1 MKIAVTGATG
11 FVGKWL
17 LKDFSDKHEF
27 IIIGRKE
34 LGTYVDIDNNK
45 YSYVCTDYTI
55 PSLANAFK
63 GIDAVIHLA
72 AQRPGINYKSEGFDV
87 SIENIKMSI
96 SVIEACLINNIKNIV
111 MASSISVYS
120 SENPLPWKEDM
131 NVQPLGHYGIGKVT
145 VENLS
150 NFYNSKDKLNIK
162 NLRIGRIVGTGER
175 EGFML
180 TNFINQA
187 NRKETLK
194 LYGKGIGKREYIY
207 VRDVADALVS
217 AVEAEN
223 SRGIYNIG
231 TGVNT
236 THKDLAEIINKVFDN
251 EGNLQLLEDKPE
263 DTMEFLMNCEKAKNE
278 LNWKASWTLEKAL
291 QDMKKIMQDN
301 V

>member
-34 LGTYVDIDNNK
+34 LGTYVNIDNNK

-187 NRKETLK
+187 NKKETLK

-207 VRDVADALVS
+207 VRDVANALVS

-236 THKDLAEIINKVFDN
+236 THKDLAEMINKVFDN

-278 LNWKASWTLEKAL
+278 LNWKASWTLEEAL
-291 QDMKKIMQDN
+291 QDMKKIMQNN

>member
-34 LGTYVDIDNNK
+34 LGTYVNIDNNK

-72 AQRPGINYKSEGFDV
+72 AQRPSINYKSEGFDV

-120 SENPLPWKEDM
+120 SENPLPWREDM
-131 NVQPLGHYGIGKVT
+131 NVQPLGYYGIGKVT

-194 LYGKGIGKREYIY
+194 LYGKGIGRREYIY
-207 VRDVADALVS
+207 VRDVANALVS

-251 EGNLQLLEDKPE
+251 EGNLELLEDKPE

-278 LNWKASWTLEKAL
+278 LNWKASWTLEEAL
-291 QDMKKIMQDN
+291 QDMKKIMQNN

>member
-34 LGTYVDIDNNK
+34 LGTYVNIDNNK

-236 THKDLAEIINKVFDN
+236 THKDLAEMINKVFDN

-278 LNWKASWTLEKAL
+278 LNWKASWTLEEAL
-291 QDMKKIMQDN
+291 QDMKKIMQNN